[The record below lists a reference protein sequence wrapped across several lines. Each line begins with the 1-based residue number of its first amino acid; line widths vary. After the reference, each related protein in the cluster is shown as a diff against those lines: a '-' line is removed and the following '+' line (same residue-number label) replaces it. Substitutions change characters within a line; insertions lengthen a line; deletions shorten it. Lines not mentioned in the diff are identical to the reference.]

1 LITTRKRVA
10 KRLASGLLAGALALG
25 GLAISGASPA
35 GATPVV
41 TTETRIAGAD
51 RYATAIAVAKA
62 VVAAGDTSIVIASGE
77 NFPDGLSAA
86 ALAGALG
93 VPMLLTDSGPSLRA
107 DVLGAITTLKV
118 TATGLVNVVL
128 IGGTSV
134 ISAGTEAQLTAI
146 GYTVT
151 RIAGADRYETA
162 NLVAAAVVTNNSGTI
177 GTFGGYRTAFLA
189 NGNNFPDALAASS
202 WAYKNKHPLFLTNGT
217 ALSAGTK
224 AAMTAAGVQ
233 QVIILGGTAAVSAE
247 AATEAAG
254 VTGVITTTRVS
265 GDTRYDT
272 ATALA
277 TVLATVNADYKTRAL
292 LVSGTN
298 FPDALASAQL
308 AGGSNAYAIIPVTSP
323 LPTAVSTWATANQA
337 TLSKIRA
344 IGGTSAVPADVVT
357 AFSASATVAPLTAT
371 IAAADGATTATVT
384 LSGNLNAAS
393 VVATDFTVIAASG
406 LAKTV
411 TAAYTAATA
420 TASAKV
426 VLTITSAAPND
437 VFKPGDVIS
446 IVAGSLSS
454 AADATL
460 TVAPTSFTV
469 VADAT
474 APTAQITAFPVAS
487 GSLPA
492 TAKVWV
498 TFSANVLA
506 SSIDTTGPSDD
517 FVVTRGSG
525 AIGGSA
531 AIIENCAA
539 VAGTTFACD
548 VTTNALVAGD
558 TVTLKAAAVTSS
570 ASTPVPNAAVS
581 AVATADAVAPVLTSV
596 RYSQSATG
604 GAQADLD
611 LMADINGVAATT
623 GDVRI
628 VARAGTAAAGKAGN
642 SWKVL
647 LVDNTPAAVSV
658 SAATKTITVTADDG
672 TTTAEALATVLNSNA
687 DFSALFVANVLAG
700 GVLADVATGVAA
712 QAGTADALAGGL
724 DLLTLT
730 LTFSEPLGAGD
741 ETDVTIS
748 NTAITDQAG
757 KAIVTNALT
766 DDGRLTGVIGVTVQ
780 TSGAPLS
787 GVSTATINADF
798 KDLNGNAA
806 VVTTPPATHI
816 VAMFPAS

>member
-1 LITTRKRVA
+1 MITTRKRVA
-10 KRLASGLLAGALALG
+10 KRLASGLLAGAMALG

-35 GATPVV
+35 GASPVV

-107 DVLGAITTLKV
+107 DVLGAITELKV

-217 ALSAGTK
+217 SLSAGTK

-233 QVIILGGTAAVSAE
+233 QVIILGGTTAVSAE

-277 TVLATVNADYKTRAL
+277 TVLATVNSGYKTRAL

-298 FPDALASAQL
+298 FPDALAASQL
-308 AGGSNAYAIIPVTSP
+308 AGGSSAYAIIPVTSP
-323 LPTAVSTWATANQA
+323 LPAAVSTWATANQA
-337 TLSKIRA
+337 TLSTIRA
-344 IGGTSAVPADVVT
+344 IGGTSAVADETVT
-357 AFSASATVAPLTAT
+357 AVKAAATVAPLTAT
-371 IAAADGATTATVT
+371 IAAADGATTATIS
-384 LSGNLNAAS
+384 LSANLDAAS
-393 VVATDFTVIAASG
+393 VAATDFTVIAASG
-406 LAKTV
+406 LAKTF
-411 TAAYTAATA
+411 TTAYTAATT
-420 TASAKV
+420 TAPAKV
-426 VLTITSAAPND
+426 VLTITSVAPND

-474 APTAQITAFPVAS
+474 PPTAQITAFPVATA
-487 GSLPA
+487 SLPGA
-492 TAKVWV
+492 GKVWV

-539 VAGTTFACD
+539 VAGTTYACD

-558 TVTLKAAAVTSS
+558 TVTLKAGAVTSS

-581 AVATADAVAPVLTSV
+581 AVATADAIAPVLQSV

-604 GAQADLD
+604 GAQASI
-611 LMADINGVAATT
+611 ANVSATT
-623 GDVRI
+623 AGVLAI
-628 VARAGTAAAGKAGN
+628 TARAGTAVAGRAGNAWTVTTTAGAAGSA
-642 SWKVL
+642 
-647 LVDNTPAAVSV
+647 TTVSV
-658 SAATKTITVTADDG
+658 SAATKDVAISADPAAL
-672 TTTAEALATVLNSNA
+672 AEAVAGTLNANA
-687 DFSALFVANVLAG
+687 DFSALFVATAATAG
-700 GVLADVATGVAA
+700 ALTGWSTDSAA
-712 QAGTADALAGGL
+712 NLTGGL

-730 LTFSEPLGAGD
+730 LTFSEPLSAGD

-748 NTAITDQAG
+748 NTAITGQAN

-766 DDGRLTGVIGVTVQ
+766 DNGRLLGVIGVTVQ
-780 TSGAPLS
+780 TSGAPLA

-816 VAMFPAS
+816 VAMYPAS

>member
-1 LITTRKRVA
+1 MITTRKRVA
-10 KRLASGLLAGALALG
+10 KRLASGLLAGAMALG

-107 DVLGAITTLKV
+107 DVLGAITELKV

-134 ISAGTEAQLTAI
+134 ISAGTEAQLAAI

-202 WAYKNKHPLFLTNGT
+202 WAYKNKHPLFLTDGT
-217 ALSAGTK
+217 SLSAGTK

-277 TVLATVNADYKTRAL
+277 TVLATVNSGYKTRAL

-298 FPDALASAQL
+298 FPDALAAAQL

-323 LPTAVSTWATANQA
+323 LPAAVSTWATANQA
-337 TLSKIRA
+337 TLSTIRA
-344 IGGTSAVPADVVT
+344 IGGTSAVADETVT
-357 AFSASATVAPLTAT
+357 AVKAAATVAPLTAT
-371 IAAADGATTATVT
+371 IAAADGATTATIS
-384 LSGNLNAAS
+384 LSANLDAAS
-393 VVATDFTVIAASG
+393 VAATDFTVIAASG
-406 LAKTV
+406 LAKTF
-411 TAAYTAATA
+411 TAAYTAATT
-420 TASAKV
+420 TAPAKV
-426 VLTITSAAPND
+426 VLTITSVAPND

-469 VADAT
+469 VADPS

-487 GSLPA
+487 GSLPGA
-492 TAKVWV
+492 AKVWV
-498 TFSANVLA
+498 SFSANVLA

-539 VAGTTFACD
+539 VAGTTYACD

-558 TVTLKAAAVTSS
+558 TVTLKAGAVTSS

-581 AVATADAVAPVLTSV
+581 AVATADAIAPVLQSV

-604 GAQADLD
+604 GAQASIANLSSTT
-611 LMADINGVAATT
+611 AGVLAITARANTAVAGRAGNAWTVTTTAGAAGSATT
-623 GDVRI
+623 
-628 VARAGTAAAGKAGN
+628 
-642 SWKVL
+642 
-647 LVDNTPAAVSV
+647 VSV
-658 SAATKTITVTADDG
+658 SAASKNVAISADPAAL
-672 TTTAEALATVLNSNA
+672 AEAVAGTLNANA
-687 DFSALFVANVLAG
+687 DFSALFVATATTAG
-700 GVLADVATGVAA
+700 ALTGWTTDAA
-712 QAGTADALAGGL
+712 ANLTGGL

-730 LTFSEPLGAGD
+730 LTFSEPLSAGD

-748 NTAITDQAG
+748 NTAITGQAN

-766 DDGRLTGVIGVTVQ
+766 DNGRLTGVIGITVQ
-780 TSGAPLS
+780 TSGAPLA

-816 VAMFPAS
+816 VAMYPAS

>member
-1 LITTRKRVA
+1 MITTRKRVA

-118 TATGLVNVVL
+118 TATGLANVVL

-162 NLVAAAVVTNNSGTI
+162 NLVAAAVFTNNSGAI

-202 WAYKNKHPLFLTNGT
+202 WAYKNKHPLFLTDGT
-217 ALSAGTK
+217 SLSAGTK

-277 TVLATVNADYKTRAL
+277 TALSAVDAGYKTRAM

-298 FPDALASAQL
+298 FPDALAAAQL
-308 AGGSNAYAIIPVTSP
+308 AGGSSAYAIIPVTSP
-323 LPTAVSTWATANQA
+323 LPAAVSTWATANQA
-337 TLSKIRA
+337 TLSTIRA
-344 IGGTSAVPADVVT
+344 IGGTSAVADETVT
-357 AFSASATVAPLTAT
+357 AVKASATVAPLTAT
-371 IAAADGATTATVT
+371 IAAADGATTATIS
-384 LSGNLNAAS
+384 LSGNLDAAS
-393 VVATDFTVIAASG
+393 VAATDFTVIAASG

-411 TAAYTAATA
+411 TAAYSAATT
-420 TASAKV
+420 TAPAKV
-426 VLTITSAAPND
+426 VLTITSASPND

-469 VADAT
+469 VADTT

-487 GSLPA
+487 ASLPGA
-492 TAKVWV
+492 DKVWV

-531 AIIENCAA
+531 AIIENCAL
-539 VAGTTFACD
+539 VAGTTYACD

-581 AVATADAVAPVLTSV
+581 AVATADAVAPVLQSV

-604 GAQADLD
+604 GAQASI
-611 LMADINGVAATT
+611 ANVSSTTVGVLAIT
-623 GDVRI
+623 
-628 VARAGTAAAGKAGN
+628 ARAGTAVAGRAGN
-642 SWKVL
+642 AWTVTTTAGAGGSA
-647 LVDNTPAAVSV
+647 TTVSV
-658 SAATKTITVTADDG
+658 STASKNVAISADPAAL
-672 TTTAEALATVLNSNA
+672 AEAVAGTLNANA
-687 DFSALFVANVLAG
+687 DFSALFVATATTAG
-700 GVLADVATGVAA
+700 ALTGWTTDAA
-712 QAGTADALAGGL
+712 ANLTGGL

-730 LTFSEPLGAGD
+730 LTFSEPLSAGD

-748 NTAITDQAG
+748 NTAITGQAN
-757 KAIVTNALT
+757 KAIVTNAVT
-766 DDGRLTGVIGVTVQ
+766 DNGRLLGVIGVTVQ
-780 TSGAPLS
+780 TSGAPLA

-816 VAMFPAS
+816 VAMYPAS